1 MFLILG
7 TELMGTHIELDSS
20 REEEDSSILS
30 SSSLRRESD
39 TRDSEDDTS
48 VQPLK
53 SIYRINVRVIW
64 ELILFCYPR
73 YRKRLPPPR

>member
-1 MFLILG
+1 MLLILG

-20 REEEDSSILS
+20 REDSSILS

-39 TRDSEDDTS
+39 TRDSEDNTS

-53 SIYRINVRVIW
+53 SIYRINVDM
-64 ELILFCYPR
+64 LL
-73 YRKRLPPPR
+73 

>member
-1 MFLILG
+1 
-7 TELMGTHIELDSS
+7 MGTHIELDSS
-20 REEEDSSILS
+20 REDSSILS

-53 SIYRINVRVIW
+53 SIYRINVDM
-64 ELILFCYPR
+64 LL
-73 YRKRLPPPR
+73 

>member
-7 TELMGTHIELDSS
+7 TELMGTHIKLDSS
-20 REEEDSSILS
+20 REDSSILS

-39 TRDSEDDTS
+39 TRDSEDNTS

-53 SIYRINVRVIW
+53 LGKYLSNQCRHVAVD
-64 ELILFCYPR
+64 YP
-73 YRKRLPPPR
+73 LCVF

>member
-20 REEEDSSILS
+20 REEDSSILY

-53 SIYRINVRVIW
+53 SIYRINVDM
-64 ELILFCYPR
+64 LL
-73 YRKRLPPPR
+73 

>member
-53 SIYRINVRVIW
+53 SIYRINVDM
-64 ELILFCYPR
+64 LL
-73 YRKRLPPPR
+73 

>member
-20 REEEDSSILS
+20 REDSSILS

-53 SIYRINVRVIW
+53 SIYRINVDM
-64 ELILFCYPR
+64 LL
-73 YRKRLPPPR
+73 

>member
-20 REEEDSSILS
+20 REDSSILS

-39 TRDSEDDTS
+39 TRDSEDNTS

-53 SIYRINVRVIW
+53 SIYRINVDM
-64 ELILFCYPR
+64 LL
-73 YRKRLPPPR
+73 